1 MIAKLLD
8 NQNSILI
15 LQLLSKR
22 PLSIPQIVK
31 SLSNI
36 GSQSIIAIL
45 GELHRF
51 KLVQRINKDDS
62 EPFSEDFLEM
72 NFDERIGS
80 NVGTLGIPL
89 SEYVSA
95 WEEISKNPTEV
106 NLRELNDFYF
116 TIPGYIKEKIDD
128 CEVNEIRNKILGINP

>member
-8 NQNSILI
+8 NQNAILI
-15 LQLLSKR
+15 LQLLSKK
-22 PLSIPQIVK
+22 PLSIPQIVE

-51 KLVQRINKDDS
+51 KLVQRINKSDS
-62 EPFSEDFLEM
+62 KPFSEDSLEM
-72 NFDERIGS
+72 SFDERIKID
-80 NVGTLGIPL
+80 VGTLGIPL

-95 WEEISKNPTEV
+95 WEEISRNPAKV
-106 NLRELNDFYF
+106 NLRELTDFYF
-116 TIPGYIKEKIDD
+116 TLPSYIKEKIDD
-128 CEVNEIRNKILGINP
+128 CEVNEIRNKILGIKP

>member
-8 NQNSILI
+8 NQNAILI
-15 LQLLSKR
+15 LQLLSKK
-22 PLSIPQIVK
+22 PLSIPQIVE

-51 KLVQRINKDDS
+51 KLVQRINKGDS
-62 EPFSEDFLEM
+62 KPISEDSLEM
-72 NFDERIGS
+72 SFDERIEIE
-80 NVGTLGIPL
+80 VGTLGIPL
-89 SEYVSA
+89 SEYVST

-106 NLRELNDFYF
+106 NLRELTDFYL
-116 TIPGYIKEKIDD
+116 TLPCYIKEKIDD
-128 CEVNEIRNKILGINP
+128 CEINEIRNKILGINP

>member
-8 NQNSILI
+8 NQNAILI
-15 LQLLSKR
+15 LQLLSKK
-22 PLSIPQIVK
+22 PLSIPQIVE

-51 KLVQRINKDDS
+51 KLVQRINKGDS
-62 EPFSEDFLEM
+62 KPISEDSLEM
-72 NFDERIGS
+72 SFDERIGIE
-80 NVGTLGIPL
+80 VGTLGIPL
-89 SEYVSA
+89 SEYVST

-106 NLRELNDFYF
+106 NLRKLTDFYL
-116 TIPGYIKEKIDD
+116 TLPGYIQEKIDD
-128 CEVNEIRNKILGINP
+128 CEVNEIRNKILGIKP